1 MTEMDF
7 RMNFKEILIFV
18 AGTTPQI
25 ITETIYAL
33 SQKYP
38 AVYPDEI
45 FIITTSTGRNRIE
58 DTLLK
63 KGVLK
68 GLVREYNLPDISLT
82 EDSFIIVRDETGK
95 EIDDIRDE
103 VENEIMGDLITSL
116 IQKLTADKGTR
127 LHCSLAGGRKTM
139 SFYLGAALQL
149 FGRPW
154 DKLYHVLVTPEFET
168 NPDFFYKPEKNRMI
182 ECRLPDGRTKRLNT
196 RDAEIYL
203 TDLPFIRLGNRMSL
217 HGKDFSDLVAEGQ
230 REIDMAVIQPDVRVN
245 LSRGEI
251 YIGDILIRIPPVQ
264 IIIYTAFLRQKV
276 DNCEQ
281 PDRQYCAE
289 CTDCIKPLLHLKKHS
304 IKTMSDDYGSLYG
317 NNTAKAGEWR
327 DKWSGDPAFDGM
339 IRQNISKINKAIRN
353 NIGDSALLPYYIIAV
368 SKKYGDTRYGIRVE
382 KGKIRIE

>member
-1 MTEMDF
+1 
-7 RMNFKEILIFV
+7 MNYKETLIFV

-33 SQKYP
+33 SQRVP
-38 AVYPDEI
+38 PVYPDEL
-45 FIITTSTGRNRIE
+45 FIITTSTGRKRIE

-63 KGVLK
+63 QCVLK
-68 GLVREYNLPDISLT
+68 NLVREYSLPDISFT
-82 EDSFIIVRDETGK
+82 EDSFIIVRDETGR
-95 EIDDIRDE
+95 EIGDIKDE
-103 VENEIMGDLITSL
+103 SENEIMGDLITSL
-116 IQKLTADKGTR
+116 IQRLTVDKGTR

-168 NPDFFYKPEKNRMI
+168 NQDFFYKPKKNRLI
-182 ECRLPDGRTKRLNT
+182 ECRLPGGVTKRLNT
-196 RDAEIYL
+196 KDAEIYL
-203 TDLPFIRLGNRMSL
+203 TDLPFIRLGNRISL
-217 HGKDFSDLVAEGQ
+217 HGKGFTDLVAEGQ

-245 LSRGEI
+245 LTRGEVN
-251 YIGDILIRIPPVQ
+251 IGNIVIRIPPVQ
-264 IIIYTAFLRQKV
+264 IVIYTAFLRQKV

-289 CTDCIKPLLHLKKHS
+289 CTDCYKPLLHLKRHS
-304 IKTMSDDYGSLYG
+304 IKTMSADYGSLYG
-317 NNTAKAGEWR
+317 NSMAKACEWH

-339 IRQNISKINKAIRN
+339 IRQNMSKINKAIRN

-368 SKKYGDTRYGIRVE
+368 SKKYGDTRYGIRVD
-382 KGKIRIE
+382 KGKVRIGRT